1 MAAAVVMSVDE
12 SESHA
17 PTRRKQATRPSDP
30 DTIEKD
36 DTERRLEQLLFGD
49 DAGFLDSLLTQT
61 KNAQAL
67 GKLSDGNNNT
77 DESDATVRNQLDADA
92 GIDTQTSGG
101 VAASTAVWYDSDDDR
116 VAVSLASNP
125 RLRKLRDTPD
135 DDIVSGREYIAR
147 LRRQY
152 ERLHPRP
159 EWAMTQAA
167 RKRKRQSDN
176 GNGATANVQ
185 DDSDLG
191 GSATNGLK
199 RQKLQPEVIDIA
211 RLPPVTSSGPSSVES
226 LQFHPYYP
234 ILLAS
239 GPSATASLYHIS
251 PQPPNP
257 NPLLTSLHVKK
268 TALRHSEFC
277 VPQSAG
283 SPPPDDTTTDETRII
298 LSARRRYFH
307 IWTLATGR
315 VSKVSR
321 ALSTISQQQKT
332 TERFKTSPSGT
343 LIGLVSSTKAGGGG
357 VINVLDATTLSWICS
372 CRIDSQGGVADF
384 DWWGS
389 ACSPS
394 SSQSQSPPEG
404 FTVIGKS
411 GHVSEYSIADRRVVA
426 RWHDDGAV
434 GSTVLATSRDGRWT
448 AVGSS
453 AGIVNI
459 YDRHSADF
467 KHAVLAP
474 TTSNSES
481 GGGGAA
487 AAGRPRPART
497 LDQLTTPISHLVF
510 SPDSQL
516 LVVSS
521 RWKKNA
527 LRLVHLPSCTVFRN
541 WPTDS
546 TNLGRISSVAVGGQ
560 GNASASML
568 LAVGNERGAVRL
580 WEIRP

>member
-1 MAAAVVMSVDE
+1 MSGT
-12 SESHA
+12 A
-17 PTRRKQATRPSDP
+17 
-30 DTIEKD
+30 
-36 DTERRLEQLLFGD
+36 
-49 DAGFLDSLLTQT
+49 
-61 KNAQAL
+61 
-67 GKLSDGNNNT
+67 
-77 DESDATVRNQLDADA
+77 VRNQLDTDA
-92 GIDTQTSGG
+92 GTDSRTDNDSAGH
-101 VAASTAVWYDSDDDR
+101 TAVWHDSDDDR

-135 DDIVSGREYIAR
+135 DDIISGREYVTR

-167 RKRKRQSDN
+167 RKRKRQSDI
-176 GNGATANVQ
+176 GNGAAADLQ
-185 DDSDLG
+185 DDSDVSMSDGDNDSDDDNASAARSVQPLADLLRSAG
-191 GSATNGLK
+191 ALTRQPGSAGAGATNSLK
-199 RQKLQPEVIDIA
+199 RRKLQPEVIDIA

-239 GPSATASLYHIS
+239 GPSATASLYHVS

-277 VPQSAG
+277 
-283 SPPPDDTTTDETRII
+283 
-298 LSARRRYFH
+298 
-307 IWTLATGR
+307 
-315 VSKVSR
+315 
-321 ALSTISQQQKT
+321 
-332 TERFKTSPSGT
+332 RFKTSPSGKF
-343 LIGLVSSTKAGGGG
+343 IALVSSARAGGGG
-357 VINVLDATTLSWICS
+357 SINVLDATTLSWICS

-384 DWWGS
+384 DWWATS
-389 ACSPS
+389 
-394 SSQSQSPPEG
+394 

-411 GHVSEYSIADRRVVA
+411 GQVSEYSIADRRVVA
-426 RWHDDGAV
+426 RWYDDGAV

-448 AVGSS
+448 AIGSS

-459 YDRHSADF
+459 YDRYNADF
-467 KHAVLAP
+467 KHTVLAQAP
-474 TTSNSES
+474 TGSSNDAS
-481 GGGGAA
+481 AA
-487 AAGRPRPART
+487 AATCRPHPART

-516 LVVSS
+516 LVVAS

-560 GNASASML
+560 GDGSASML